1 MIVLT
6 RTHHDRNMRRFYAL
20 DVAPTLFG
28 EWALI
33 AEWGR
38 IGQSGMVQTSTF
50 ADEASG
56 GAAQAK
62 RIAVKQRRGYQSKGT
77 EGVAP
82 APDQFDDGTTR

>member
-6 RTHHDRNMRRFYAL
+6 RIDHDRNMRRVYAL

-50 ADEASG
+50 ADEASAS
-56 GAAQAK
+56 AARTK
-62 RIAVKQRRGYQSKGT
+62 RIAIKQRRGYQSKGS
-77 EGVAP
+77 EGVCP
-82 APDQFDDGTTR
+82 GP

>member
-6 RTHHDRNMRRFYAL
+6 RADHDRNMHRFYAL
-20 DVAPTLFG
+20 DIAPTLFG
-28 EWALI
+28 DWSLI
-33 AEWGR
+33 TEWGR
-38 IGQSGMVQTSTF
+38 ISSSGMVQTSTF

-62 RIAVKQRRGYQSKGT
+62 RIAVKQRSGYQSKGT

-82 APDQFDDGTTR
+82 APDQFDDSTTR